1 MSRPRGRP
9 KSDTGTPSR
18 ESMEEAA
25 LQILDTGGSEAFTMR
40 AVAERLG
47 VNPMTIHHHFGGRN
61 GLIKALADRVYS
73 GVTAPETGDGLWRV
87 KSLLHA
93 YHASVVRHPEL
104 TLQIFS
110 GPDVFPK
117 QAQRITDDISTLL
130 ADMGLER
137 SQLALWVSILVD
149 FTHGAA
155 IASAMAVRD
164 GHHDAPPGSG
174 DGYAEALAELLNSMQ
189 GRT

>member
-1 MSRPRGRP
+1 MNRPRGRP

-73 GVTAPETGDGLWRV
+73 AVTAPETGDCLRRIE
-87 KSLLHA
+87 SLLHT
-93 YHASVVRHPEL
+93 YHASVIRHPEL
-104 TLQIFS
+104 ALLIFS

-137 SQLALWVSILVD
+137 SKLALWVSILVD

-155 IASAMAVRD
+155 IATAMAVQD
-164 GHHDAPPGSG
+164 EHHGAPPGTG
-174 DGYAEALAELLNSMQ
+174 NGYAETLAELLKAMQ